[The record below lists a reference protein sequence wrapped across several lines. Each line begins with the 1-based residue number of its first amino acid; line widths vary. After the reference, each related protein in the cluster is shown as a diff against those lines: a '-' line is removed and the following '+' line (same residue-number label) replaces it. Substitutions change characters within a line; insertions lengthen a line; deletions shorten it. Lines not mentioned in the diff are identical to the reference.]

1 MPTTASHK
9 SQAERLCAD
18 LEQERADFLS
28 ALQGV
33 SQAVLDR
40 KGVVGTWSVKNVL
53 AHLAS
58 WELVAVQVLSERLET
73 GQTPE
78 VMHTINADRDSW
90 NALMVDEVDDLTPED
105 QMAEF
110 DWTRALLMQYLAALD
125 DATLAKAKPWPGW
138 DGTVTDYV
146 LDAIAQ
152 HERAHGEQVKAGLAT
167 IN

>member
-1 MPTTASHK
+1 MPTTVSL
-9 SQAERLCAD
+9 AERLCAD
-18 LEQERADFLS
+18 LEQERADFLA

-33 SQAVLDR
+33 SPAILDR
-40 KGVVGTWSVKNVL
+40 HGVVGTWSVKNVL

-58 WELVAVQVLSERLET
+58 WELVVVQALSERLET

-78 VMHTINADRDSW
+78 VMATISADRDSW

-105 QMAEF
+105 QLAELE
-110 DWTRALLMQYLAALD
+110 WTRAVLMQYLGSLD
-125 DATLAKAKPWPGW
+125 DATLAKAQPWSGW
-138 DGTVTDYV
+138 DGAVTDYV
-146 LDAIAQ
+146 RDAIAQ